1 MTRVRLLGIAALV
14 AMMVSTRQAKAQDPQ
29 ALLNQYC
36 ITCHNAKLQTGGLA
50 LDKLDLHRAG
60 DNAEAWEKVARKLRA
75 GMMPPAGVPRPD
87 RHALDALAGSVED
100 ALDRAAAANPNPG
113 RTPLHRMNRGE
124 YANAIRDLLAV
135 DVDAATLLPA
145 DDSSNGFDNIADVL
159 GISPALLERY
169 VAAAAKISRLAVG
182 DPETAPL
189 DVTYTVRGDLSQT
202 ETLDGLPLGTR
213 GGTVVRHNFPLDGEY
228 LIKLSLMKLSFG
240 QVFGEGAEGQE
251 LEVSLNGER
260 VKLYKLDEVPMFFMR
275 AKPGAPAPA
284 EPLIDA
290 AVDPNAER
298 VKMTP
303 DIHLEFKLNAKAGP
317 QTLGV
322 AFLQKSYTANE
333 DLVHRPGASTFDP
346 NIGMQ
351 YGYDTVPHLAR
362 VDITGPY
369 HATGPGDTPSRRRIF
384 VCHPS
389 TPADEIPCA
398 RKILSTLVRRAFRR
412 APSDNDIESLLSF
425 YQQERNKTGSFE
437 AGIEIAL
444 RRILAD
450 PEFVFR
456 FEPSPAN
463 ALPNQ
468 PYRVSDTE
476 LASRLSFFL
485 WSSIPDDELMS
496 VAIQGKLHDPAVLER
511 QTRRML
517 ADERSSALATNF
529 ADQWLYLRELKSSNP
544 DGREFPDFDDNLR
557 QAFQRETEMLFESV
571 QHEDRSVL
579 ALLDADYT
587 FVNERLAKHYGIPN
601 VYGPDFRRVPV
612 PSDARRGLLGQGS
625 MLLVTSNANRTS
637 PVQRGKWILENL
649 LASPPPLPPPNVP
662 PLKENSDA
670 AAATSVRERME
681 QHRANPACAGCHKIM
696 DPIGLALENFDGV
709 GHWRT
714 VDAGFKID
722 AAGQLVDGTRV
733 DGPAS
738 LRQALLARPE
748 AFVGALTEK
757 LLMYGVGRETK
768 YYDMPVV
775 RSVMRDA
782 APSGKGP
789 ADRYRFSE
797 LVLGI
802 VKSAPFQMRMKE
814 AAPTE
819 TTARKAD

>member
-1 MTRVRLLGIAALV
+1 MSAQQPQALFNG
-14 AMMVSTRQAKAQDPQ
+14 PQ

-36 ITCHNAKLQTGGLA
+36 VTCHNTKLKTGGLA
-50 LDKLDLHRAG
+50 LDKLDLSHSG
-60 DNAEAWEKVARKLRA
+60 VDAETWEKVSRKLRA
-75 GMMPPAGVPRPD
+75 GMMPPAGAPRPD
-87 RHALDALAGSVED
+87 RHALDALAGVVED
-100 ALDRAAAANPNPG
+100 GLDRAAAANPNPG
-113 RTPLHRMNRGE
+113 RAPLHRMNRGE

-202 ETLDGLPLGTR
+202 ETLDGLPIGTR
-213 GGTVVRHNFPLDGEY
+213 GGTVVHHNFPLDGEY
-228 LIKLSLMKLSFG
+228 QIKLSLMKLSFG
-240 QVFGEGAEGQE
+240 QVYGEGAEGQE
-251 LEVSLNGER
+251 LEVTLNGQR
-260 VKLYKLDEVPMFFMR
+260 VKLYKLEPVPMFFMR
-275 AKPGAPAPA
+275 ASPPRSTQGSAAPPP
-284 EPLIDA
+284 EPIT
-290 AVDPNAER
+290 DPLTER

-303 DIHLEFKLNAKAGP
+303 NIHLEFKLNVKAGP
-317 QTLGV
+317 QTLDV
-322 AFLQKSYTANE
+322 AFLQKNYDANE

-369 HATGPGDTPSRRRIF
+369 HATGPGDTPSRQRIF

-389 TPADEIPCA
+389 TPAEEIPCA
-398 RKILSTLVRRAFRR
+398 RKILSNLVRRAFRR
-412 APSDNDIESLLSF
+412 APADNDIESLLSF

-456 FEPSPAN
+456 FETPPAN
-463 ALPNQ
+463 VAPNQ
-468 PYRVSDTE
+468 PYRISDTE

-485 WSSIPDDELMS
+485 WSSIPDDELLNL
-496 VAIQGKLHDPAVLER
+496 AIQGKLHEPAVLER
-511 QTRRML
+511 ETRRML
-517 ADERSSALATNF
+517 ADDRASALATNF
-529 ADQWLYLRELKSSNP
+529 AGQWLYLRDLKSSSP

-557 QAFQRETEMLFESV
+557 QAFQQETELLFESV
-571 QHEDRSVL
+571 VREDRSVL
-579 ALLDADYT
+579 DLLDANYT
-587 FVNERLAKHYGIPN
+587 FVNERLAKHYGIAN

-649 LASPPPLPPPNVP
+649 LGSPPPLPPPNVP
-662 PLKENSDA
+662 PLKENSGETA
-670 AAATSVRERME
+670 ASSVRERME
-681 QHRANPACAGCHKIM
+681 QHRANPTCAGCHKIM

-709 GHWRT
+709 GRWR
-714 VDAGFKID
+714 DADSGLKID
-722 AAGQLVDGTRV
+722 ASGQLVDGTRV

-738 LRQALLARPE
+738 LRKALLARPE
-748 AFVGALTEK
+748 AFVGTMTDK

-775 RSVMRDA
+775 RTVMRDA
-782 APSGKGP
+782 AG
-789 ADRYRFSE
+789 DHYRFSE
-797 LVLGI
+797 LVLGV

-814 AAPTE
+814 AAPTLSTAPGE
-819 TTARKAD
+819 TTARK

>member
-1 MTRVRLLGIAALV
+1 MTRVLALGIIAVGAVV
-14 AMMVSTRQAKAQDPQ
+14 AQQPQ
-29 ALLNQYC
+29 AILNQYC
-36 ITCHNAKLQTGGLA
+36 VTCHNAKLQTGGLA
-50 LDKLDLHRAG
+50 IDKLDLHQVG
-60 DNAEAWEKVARKLRA
+60 TNAETWEKVARKLRA
-75 GMMPPAGVPRPD
+75 GMMPPAGAPRPD
-87 RHALDALAGSVED
+87 RHALDALAGAVED
-100 ALDRAAAANPNPG
+100 ALDHAAAANPNPG

-124 YANAIRDLLAV
+124 YANAIRDLLSV

-159 GISPALLERY
+159 GVSPALLERY

-182 DPETAPL
+182 DPDTAPL

-213 GGTVVRHNFPLDGEY
+213 GGTVVQHNFPLDGDY
-228 LIKLSLMKLSFG
+228 QIKLSLMKLSFG

-251 LEVSLNGER
+251 LEVTLNGQR
-260 VKLYKLDEVPMFFMR
+260 VKLYKLEPVPMFFMR
-275 AKPGAPAPA
+275 AKQGAPPTAA
-284 EPLIDA
+284 EP
-290 AVDPNAER
+290 VTDPLTER

-303 DIHLEFKLNAKAGP
+303 DIHLEFKLNVKAGP

-322 AFLQKSYTANE
+322 AFLQKNYDANE

-369 HATGPGDTPSRRRIF
+369 HATGPGDTPSRGRIF

-389 TPADEIPCA
+389 AATDEIRCA
-398 RKILSTLVRRAFRR
+398 RKILSNLVRRAFRR
-412 APSDNDIESLLSF
+412 APEDNDIESLLSF

-456 FEPSPAN
+456 FEPPPAN
-463 ALPNQ
+463 VPPNQ
-468 PYRVSDTE
+468 PYRISDTE

-485 WSSIPDDELMS
+485 WSSIPDDELLNL
-496 VAIQGKLHDPAVLER
+496 AIQGKLHEPAVLER
-511 QTRRML
+511 ETRRML
-517 ADERSSALATNF
+517 ADDRAASLATNF
-529 ADQWLYLRELKSSNP
+529 AGQWLYLRNLKSSNP

-557 QAFQRETEMLFESV
+557 QAFERETELLFESI
-571 QHEDRSVL
+571 QREDRPVL
-579 ALLDADYT
+579 DLLDADYT
-587 FVNERLAKHYGIPN
+587 FVNERLAKHYGIAN
-601 VYGPDFRRVPV
+601 IYGPDFRRVPV

-662 PLKENSDA
+662 PLKESSEQA
-670 AAATSVRERME
+670 RATSVRERME
-681 QHRANPACAGCHKIM
+681 QHRSNPACAGCHKIM

-709 GHWRT
+709 GQWRN
-714 VDAGFKID
+714 VDLGFPID
-722 AAGQLVDGTRV
+722 ASGQLVDGTRV

-738 LRQALLARPE
+738 LRKALLNRPE
-748 AFVGALTEK
+748 AFVGAMTEK

-775 RSVMRDA
+775 RSIMRDA
-782 APSGKGP
+782 GS
-789 ADRYRFSE
+789 DHYRFSE

-802 VKSAPFQMRMKE
+802 VKSQPFQMRIKE
-814 AAPTE
+814 AAPLE
-819 TTARKAD
+819 TTARKGD

>member
-1 MTRVRLLGIAALV
+1 MTRFLMLGVAVAAV
-14 AMMVSTRQAKAQDPQ
+14 VCAQEPQ

-36 ITCHNAKLQTGGLA
+36 VTCHNAKLKAGGLE
-50 LDKLDLHRAG
+50 LDKLDLHRVDA
-60 DNAEAWEKVARKLRA
+60 NAETWEKVARKLRA
-75 GMMPPAGVPRPD
+75 GMMPPAGAPRPD
-87 RHALDALAGSVED
+87 RHALDTLAGTVEE

-113 RTPLHRMNRGE
+113 RAPLHRMNRGE

-135 DVDAATLLPA
+135 DVDATTLLPA

-182 DPETAPL
+182 DPGTAPL
-189 DVTYTVRGDLSQT
+189 DVTYTVRGDLSQN

-213 GGTVVRHNFPLDGEY
+213 GGTLVKHNFPLDGEY
-228 LIKLSLMKLSFG
+228 QIKLSLMKLSFG
-240 QVFGEGAEGQE
+240 QVYGEGADGQE
-251 LEVSLNGER
+251 LEVTVNGER
-260 VKLYKLDEVPMFFMR
+260 VKLYKLEPVPMFFMK
-275 AKPGAPAPA
+275 AKPGATAPP
-284 EPLIDA
+284 EPLT
-290 AVDPNAER
+290 DPQEER

-322 AFLQKSYTANE
+322 AFLQKNYDANE

-389 TPADEIPCA
+389 VPADEIPCA
-398 RKILSTLVRRAFRR
+398 RKILSNLVRRAFRR
-412 APSDNDIESLLSF
+412 APTDADLESLLSF

-456 FEPSPAN
+456 FEAPPAN
-463 ALPNQ
+463 VAANGI
-468 PYRVSDTE
+468 YRISDTE

-485 WSSIPDDELMS
+485 WSSIPDDELLNLGL
-496 VAIQGKLHDPAVLER
+496 QGKLHDPAVLER
-511 QTRRML
+511 ETRRML
-517 ADERSSALATNF
+517 ADDRAHALASNF
-529 ADQWLYLRELKSSNP
+529 AGQWLYLRDLKSSNP

-557 QAFQRETEMLFESV
+557 QAFQRETELLFESV
-571 QHEDRSVL
+571 QREDRSVL
-579 ALLDADYT
+579 DLLNADYT
-587 FVNERLAKHYGIPN
+587 FVNERLAKHYGIAN

-612 PSDARRGLLGQGS
+612 PSDERRGLLGQGS

-662 PLKENSDA
+662 PLKENSGDSA
-670 AAATSVRERME
+670 VASVRERME
-681 QHRANPACAGCHKIM
+681 QHRSNPACAGCHKIM

-709 GHWRT
+709 GQWRST
-714 VDAGFKID
+714 DSGLKID
-722 AAGQLVDGTRV
+722 ASGQLVDGTRV

-738 LRQALLARPE
+738 LRKALLDRPE
-748 AFVGALTEK
+748 AFVGAMTEK

-775 RSVMRDA
+775 RAVMRNA
-782 APSGKGP
+782 AGNQ
-789 ADRYRFSE
+789 YRFSD

-814 AAPTE
+814 AVPVE

>member
-1 MTRVRLLGIAALV
+1 MSRFLILSIAAV
-14 AMMVSTRQAKAQDPQ
+14 AMFAQQPQALSNGPQ

-36 ITCHNAKLQTGGLA
+36 VTCHNTKLKTGGLA
-50 LDKLDLHRAG
+50 LDQLDLHKVAP
-60 DNAEAWEKVARKLRA
+60 NAETWEKVVRKLRA
-75 GMMPPAGVPRPD
+75 GMMPPAGAPRPD
-87 RHALDALAGSVED
+87 RHALDALAGAVEE
-100 ALDRAAAANPNPG
+100 ALDGAAAANPNPG
-113 RTPLHRMNRGE
+113 RAPLHRMNRGE
-124 YANAIRDLLAV
+124 YANAIRDLLGV

-159 GISPALLERY
+159 GVSPALLERY
-169 VAAAAKISRLAVG
+169 VSAAAKISRLAVG

-213 GGTVVRHNFPLDGEY
+213 GGTVVTHNFPLDGEY
-228 LIKLSLMKLSFG
+228 QIKLSLMKLSFG

-251 LEVSLNGER
+251 LEVTVNGQR
-260 VKLYKLDEVPMFFMR
+260 VKLYKLEPVPMFFMK
-275 AKPGAPAPA
+275 AKAGAESKE
-284 EPLIDA
+284 EPLS
-290 AVDPNAER
+290 DPSEER
-298 VKMTP
+298 VKMAP
-303 DIHLEFKLNAKAGP
+303 NIHLEFKLNAKAGP

-322 AFLQKSYTANE
+322 AFLQKSYDANE

-389 TPADEIPCA
+389 GPSDEIPCA
-398 RKILSTLVRRAFRR
+398 RKILSNLVRRAFRR
-412 APSDNDIESLLSF
+412 APADADIESLLGF
-425 YQQERNKTGSFE
+425 YQQQRNKGGSFE
-437 AGIEIAL
+437 SGIEFAL

-456 FEPSPAN
+456 FEPTPADVP
-463 ALPNQ
+463 PNGT
-468 PYRVSDTE
+468 YRISDTE

-485 WSSIPDDELMS
+485 WSSIPDDKLLNL
-496 VAIQGKLHDPAVLER
+496 AIQNKLHDPAVLER
-511 QTRRML
+511 ETRRML
-517 ADERSSALATNF
+517 ADDRSHALTTNF
-529 ADQWLYLRELKSSNP
+529 AGQWLYLRDLKSSNP

-557 QAFQRETEMLFESV
+557 QAFQRETELLFESV
-571 QHEDRSVL
+571 VREDRPVL
-579 ALLDADYT
+579 DLLDADYT
-587 FVNERLAKHYGIPN
+587 FVNERLAKQYGIAN

-625 MLLVTSNANRTS
+625 ILLVTSNANRTS

-649 LASPPPLPPPNVP
+649 LGSPPPLPPPNVP
-662 PLKENSDA
+662 PLKENSGE

-681 QHRANPACAGCHKIM
+681 QHRANAACAGCHKIM

-709 GHWRT
+709 GGWRA
-714 VDAGFKID
+714 VDSGFKID
-722 AAGQLVDGTRV
+722 ASGQLVDGTRV
-733 DGPAS
+733 DGPSS
-738 LRQALLARPE
+738 LRTALLNRPE
-748 AFVGALTEK
+748 AFIGTMTEK
-757 LLMYGVGRETK
+757 LLMYAVGRETK

-775 RSVMRDA
+775 RAVMRDA
-782 APSGKGP
+782 AP
-789 ADRYRFSE
+789 DHYRFSE

-802 VKSAPFQMRMKE
+802 VKSPPFQMRVRE
-814 AAPTE
+814 AGHDGGVVSRNVE
-819 TTARKAD
+819 

>member
-1 MTRVRLLGIAALV
+1 MTKSLIAGIATAL
-14 AMMVSTRQAKAQDPQ
+14 ALAIGANAQNPQ
-29 ALLNQYC
+29 AVLNQYC
-36 ITCHNAKLQTGGLA
+36 VTCHNAKLLTGGLA
-50 LDKLDLHRAG
+50 IDKLDLHRAEAS
-60 DNAEAWEKVARKLRA
+60 AETWEKVARKLRA
-75 GMMPPAGVPRPD
+75 GLMPPAGAPRPD
-87 RHALDALAGSVED
+87 RHALDALAGAVED
-100 ALDRAAAANPNPG
+100 ALDHAAAANPNPG
-113 RTPLHRMNRGE
+113 RAPLHRMNRGE

-135 DVDAATLLPA
+135 DVDSATLLPA

-202 ETLDGLPLGTR
+202 ETLDGLPPGTR
-213 GGTVVRHNFPLDGEY
+213 GGTVMRHNFPLDGEY

-251 LEVSLNGER
+251 LEVTLNGER
-260 VKLYKLDEVPMFFMR
+260 VKLYKLDEVPMFFMK
-275 AKPGAPAPA
+275 AKPGSAEPPAP
-284 EPLIDA
+284 LT
-290 AVDPNAER
+290 DPKEER

-303 DIHLEFKLNAKAGP
+303 DIHLEFRLNVKAGP
-317 QTLGV
+317 RDIGV
-322 AFLQKSYTANE
+322 AFLQKGYAANE

-369 HATGPGDTPSRRRIF
+369 HATGPGDTPSRKRVF
-384 VCHPS
+384 VCHPNA
-389 TPADEIPCA
+389 PADEIPCA
-398 RKILSTLVRRAFRR
+398 RKILSNLVRRAFRR
-412 APSDNDIESLLSF
+412 APSDSDLKSLLSF
-425 YQQERNKTGSFE
+425 YQQERNKGANFE
-437 AGIEIAL
+437 GGIEVAL

-456 FEPSPAN
+456 FEPPPAN
-463 ALPNQ
+463 AAPTQ
-468 PYRVSDTE
+468 PYRISDTE

-485 WSSIPDDELMS
+485 WSSIPDDELLNL
-496 VAIQGKLHDPAVLER
+496 AIQNKLHEPAVLDRE
-511 QTRRML
+511 TRRML
-517 ADERSSALATNF
+517 ADDRASALATNF
-529 ADQWLYLRELKSSNP
+529 AGQWLYLRTLKSSNP

-557 QAFQRETEMLFESV
+557 QAFQRETELLFESV
-571 QHEDRSVL
+571 VHEDRPVL
-579 ALLDADYT
+579 DLLDADYT

-612 PSDARRGLLGQGS
+612 PSDSRRGLLGQGS

-649 LASPPPLPPPNVP
+649 LGSPPPLPPPNVP
-662 PLKENSDA
+662 PLKENSGET
-670 AAATSVRERME
+670 AATSVRERME
-681 QHRANPACAGCHKIM
+681 QHRANPVCAGCHKIM

-709 GHWRT
+709 GQWRSM
-714 VDAGFKID
+714 DSGFKID
-722 AAGQLVDGTRV
+722 AAGQLVDGTRIN
-733 DGPAS
+733 GPAD
-738 LRQALLARPE
+738 LRKALLARPE
-748 AFVGALTEK
+748 AFVGAMTEK

-775 RSVMRDA
+775 RSVMRDSA
-782 APSGKGP
+782 

-814 AAPTE
+814 AAPIE